1 MYIKRDGLNDV
12 KKIVLRNIS
21 KNGYTEEQ
29 FFDERLDPHVDQLDE
44 AVAFARNW
52 MMLNDNEPIT
62 IVGDY
67 DVDGITSTDILYEAF
82 KKINRTPVTRLPRRF
97 SEGYGLSEKIIDE
110 IAEGL
115 LITVDNGI
123 AALPAIKKA
132 KAKGLSVIVIDH
144 HLPVT
149 GDDGKII
156 LPPAD
161 VILDPHVYPEKSEF
175 VDYCG
180 AGLAYRFAKKLLPNL
195 KLIELL
201 NLASLG
207 TVADVMPLYGAN
219 RQMVIKGLE
228 ALNKNKVIPGLN
240 ALINKLGF
248 DGHQT
253 EMDYGFKLGPIFN
266 ASGRLYD
273 NGAERVLRLLKLD
286 RDDPKLM
293 FKVNN
298 VINTN
303 EQRKE
308 IAKNDTARVYDTL
321 DGTRPIVVYDE
332 NIGEG
337 IIGLVAGRLTEDFY
351 CPSIV
356 FTKTEK
362 VAEDGDVIIKG
373 SGRSIPE
380 IHLKNVLDKIKDKI
394 EGYGGHA
401 GAAGLSIRLSRLD
414 EFKQAFIE
422 ACGEI
427 PELSTD
433 VYYDIEIEPEK
444 IPEVVEQL
452 KRFAPYGEGN
462 PRVSIRMRLD
472 VSDYEYH
479 IIGDGTH
486 FMLKNEDANLT
497 IMGFGMVTAYE
508 KAEKPTK
515 LDCIGYMSEHW
526 YNKKMSYKFELVS
539 FSE

>member
-67 DVDGITSTDILYEAF
+67 DVDGITSTDILYEAL

-303 EQRKE
+303 ENRKT
-308 IAKNDTARVYDTL
+308 IAKSDTARVYDTL

-362 VAEDGDVIIKG
+362 VAEDGDIIIKG

-401 GAAGLSIRLSRLD
+401 GAAGLLIRLSRLD

-433 VYYDIEIEPEK
+433 VYYDIEIEPEE

-452 KRFAPYGEGN
+452 NRFAPYGEGN
-462 PRVSIRMRLD
+462 PRISVRMRID

-479 IIGDGTH
+479 VIGDGTH

-539 FSE
+539 FSK

>member
-12 KKIVLRNIS
+12 KKIVLRNIR

-29 FFDERLDPHVDQLDE
+29 FFDERLDPYVDQLEE
-44 AVAFARNW
+44 AVTFAKNW
-52 MMLNDNEPIT
+52 MMLNDDETIT

-67 DVDGITSTDILYEAF
+67 DVDGIVSTDILYEAF

-433 VYYDIEIEPEK
+433 VYYDIEIEPEE

-452 KRFAPYGEGN
+452 NRFAPYGEGN
-462 PRVSIRMRLD
+462 PRISVRMRID

-479 IIGDGTH
+479 VIGDGTH